1 MSEALYVGVD
11 VGSSATKCVILDA
24 TGTLLGYHV
33 VESGFKYLHAIE
45 LVVGRSLIQAEGSKE
60 DIASCVSTGYGRKH
74 VPFSDRVVTE
84 ITAHARGTRQWDSS
98 VRTIIDIGGQDTKII
113 RIDQAGQLL
122 DYRMNAKCAAG
133 TGTFLESIAVKL
145 GITFAELDELA
156 MKSENPTAVN
166 SYCTVF
172 AGTEVIERIKEGQD
186 PEDIAMGLFRSIAT
200 RVKEMIPARGGAV
213 GATGGVV
220 EHCRAMVRAL
230 EGTLECEVLLGP
242 MPQHA
247 GAYGAALLALES
259 SPSRKDKEVG
269 HASAG

>member
-11 VGSSATKCVILDA
+11 VGSSATKCVILDSA
-24 TGTLLGYHV
+24 GSLVGHDV
-33 VESGFKYLHAIE
+33 VSSGFKYIDAIE
-45 LVVGRSLIQAEGSKE
+45 RVVSGALDQAGGSRE
-60 DIASCVSTGYGRKH
+60 DMAACVSTGYGRKH
-74 VPFSDRVVTE
+74 VPFSSRVVTE
-84 ITAHARGTRQWDSS
+84 ITAHARGTRAWDPE
-98 VRTIIDIGGQDTKII
+98 VRIIIDIGGQDTKII
-113 RIDQAGQLL
+113 RIDGSGQLV

-145 GITFAELDELA
+145 GMVLSDLDALA
-156 MKSENPTAVN
+156 RKSSTPTVVN

-172 AGTEVIERIKEGQD
+172 AGTEVIERIKEGQN

-200 RVKEMIPARGGAV
+200 RIKEMIPSRDGSV

-220 EHCRAMVRAL
+220 EHCPAMVVAL
-230 EGTLECEVLLGP
+230 EESLKCEVRLAP

-259 SPSRKDKEVG
+259 CRETGSEVD

>member
-1 MSEALYVGVD
+1 MSGALFIGVD
-11 VGSSATKCVILDA
+11 VGSSATKCVILDQA
-24 TGTLLGYHV
+24 GALKGHHV
-33 VESGFKYLHAIE
+33 VASGFKYSDAVDTAITQS
-45 LVVGRSLIQAEGSKE
+45 LLDAKGRKE
-60 DIASCVSTGYGRKH
+60 DIAYCVSTGYGRKH
-74 VPFSDRVVTE
+74 VSCSDRVVTE
-84 ITAHARGTRQWDSS
+84 ISTHARGARAWNPA

-113 RIDQAGQLL
+113 CIDDHGQLL

-145 GITFAELDELA
+145 GMTLAALDKLA
-156 MKSENPTAVN
+156 MQSTDPTVVN

-172 AGTEVIERIKEGQD
+172 AGTEVIERIKAGQA

-200 RVKEMIPARGGAV
+200 RIKEMIPGRSGAF

-220 EHCRAMVRAL
+220 QHCQAMIL
-230 EGTLECEVLLGP
+230 TLEETLGGEILKAP

-259 SPSRKDKEVG
+259 HAKKGSEVD
-269 HASAG
+269 HAPTG

>member
-1 MSEALYVGVD
+1 MSKRLYVGVD
-11 VGSSATKCVILDA
+11 VGSSATKCVILDT
-24 TGTLLGYHV
+24 TGALLGHDV
-33 VESGFKYLHAIE
+33 VASGFKYLDAVE
-45 LVVGRSLIQAEGSKE
+45 RTVTGSLLQAEGTKE

-84 ITAHARGTRQWDSS
+84 ITAHARGTSEWDAN

-113 RIDQAGQLL
+113 RIDQEGQLL

-145 GITFAELDELA
+145 GMTLTELDELA
-156 MKSENPTAVN
+156 MKSSNPTMVN

-172 AGTEVIERIKEGQD
+172 AGTEVIERIKEGQAPD
-186 PEDIAMGLFRSIAT
+186 DIAMGLFRSIAT
-200 RVKEMIPARGGAV
+200 RVKEMISGRGGSI

-220 EHCRAMVRAL
+220 EHCRAMVSAL
-230 EGTLECEVLLGP
+230 EEALQSEILLSP

-259 SPSRKDKEVG
+259 YRKKGSEVG